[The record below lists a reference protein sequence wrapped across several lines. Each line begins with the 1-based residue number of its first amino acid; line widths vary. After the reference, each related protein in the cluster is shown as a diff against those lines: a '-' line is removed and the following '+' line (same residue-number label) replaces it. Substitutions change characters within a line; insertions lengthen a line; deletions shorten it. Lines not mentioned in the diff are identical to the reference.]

1 MLFLI
6 FISHS
11 LSVKAEI
18 DLSENIASV
27 SCCRELTS
35 VAFPNTNFCFFFRD
49 ISFHGKV
56 SIKRDA
62 VESARVCQQHVLQI
76 VSPVNTV
83 CQILS

>member
-18 DLSENIASV
+18 NLSQNIAAV

-35 VAFPNTNFCFFFRD
+35 ISLPNTNFCFFFRD
-49 ISFHGKV
+49 ISFHGNV
-56 SIKRDA
+56 SIERVAIK
-62 VESARVCQQHVLQI
+62 SATVCQQHVLQI
-76 VSPVNTV
+76 ISPVNTF